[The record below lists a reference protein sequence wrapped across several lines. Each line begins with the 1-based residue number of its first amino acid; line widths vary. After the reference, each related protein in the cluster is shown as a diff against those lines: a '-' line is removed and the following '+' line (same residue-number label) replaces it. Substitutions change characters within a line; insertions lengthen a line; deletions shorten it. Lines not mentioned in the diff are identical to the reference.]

1 MSILGAVKSRQ
12 DALLGRIAVERGL
25 LTEAQLKECVRD
37 QKAAPSGTEKPLGVV
52 MLARGLIAEKDLVQ
66 LLEEQNQR
74 LRALD
79 SYQKMQKVDYLF
91 GQLLV
96 KHNKATQIQVNKCL
110 EIQQRLAEKGAS
122 QVPRLGEL
130 LVEHGYVDRQTVADI
145 LRMQHKHLLF
155 CTGCGRQLNVLDL
168 EDGKTYRCRECG
180 GTMVQRARLESLR
193 ADETFFGFEL
203 PSEEK

>member
-1 MSILGAVKSRQ
+1 MKSRQ
-12 DALLGRIAVERGL
+12 DALLGRIAVEKGL
-25 LTEAQLKECVRD
+25 VTEAQLKDCVRE
-37 QKAAPSGTEKPLGVV
+37 QKAAPRGTEKPLGVV
-52 MLARGLIAEKDLVQ
+52 LLARGLIGEKDLEQ
-66 LLEEQNQR
+66 LLQEQNQR

-79 SYQKMQKVDYLF
+79 TYQKMQKVEYLF

-110 EIQQRLAEKGAS
+110 EIQQRAAEKGVGP
-122 QVPRLGEL
+122 VPRLGEL

-145 LRMQHKHLLF
+145 LRMQNKELLF
-155 CTGCGRQLNVLDL
+155 CTGCGRQLNVVELDG
-168 EDGKTYRCRECG
+168 GKTYRCRECG

-203 PSEEK
+203 PAEEK